1 MVVGR
6 ESLICSYYWKYN
18 FKKSSKVHVIWIF
31 RSNSSGGKKKIY
43 SMVLVCYFSFMHF
56 NKKANIQ
63 TKSWTLVIS
72 PWLRSRSLTP
82 IDLWLSE
89 EVAGR
94 GHEID
99 EATEWTLEANSLPM
113 WICCS
118 LSTLISLSSFILK
131 KGCWR
136 RELQGWKTPKRTQY

>member
-31 RSNSSGGKKKIY
+31 RSNSSGGKKKDLFY
-43 SMVLVCYFSFMHF
+43 GPRVLFFFYAFQQKSRH
-56 NKKANIQ
+56 

-136 RELQGWKTPKRTQY
+136 RELQSWKTPKRTQY